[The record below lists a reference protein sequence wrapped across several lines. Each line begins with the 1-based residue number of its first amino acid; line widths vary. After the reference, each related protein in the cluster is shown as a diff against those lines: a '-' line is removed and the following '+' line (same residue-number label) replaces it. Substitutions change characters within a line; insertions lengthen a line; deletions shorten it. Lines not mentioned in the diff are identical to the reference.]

1 MSWRERRRAASFR
14 GVPFTTVK
22 RDKTGGRRG
31 PTHETPQR
39 DHPDAEDTGARA
51 PGFAVSAL
59 LIGEDYDVARD
70 KLLAALDK
78 PGPGIYI
85 DPWGLGE
92 QRVLVRQYRLTE
104 DDKTG
109 GLARFEIQFENA
121 GDPTFPRAATLTP
134 QAVETSAA
142 GFSDAAVADFAA
154 RFDLAG
160 RPQFVA
166 DAAQGHVDD
175 LTRSL
180 GRLAQGL
187 SIDRASLVR
196 DAVAAG
202 SVNMTAALRGDLGS
216 AVRDTMSAVA
226 GEGFGGL
233 GIPGDPVLVQGTFA
247 NMASFG
253 AGWPAVPPVTATR
266 QVQAANAG
274 AFSSLVRTVAVATEA
289 RALARVAFDSVDQA
303 LELRDGVLGRL
314 SAVADVAAL
323 ALEDRSVAAAEA
335 LRAAVVEDVR
345 VRSGGL
351 PRRRTATV
359 NDAMPSVVMAY
370 RLYGDAAAAD
380 DLKGRNPDFR
390 HPLFSPPSIT
400 YLE

>member
-1 MSWRERRRAASFR
+1 MSWRERRREASFR
-14 GVPFTTVK
+14 GVSFTTVK
-22 RDKTGGRRG
+22 REKTGGRRG

-59 LIGEDYDVARD
+59 VIGEDYDVARD
-70 KLLAALDK
+70 HLLAALDK

-104 DDKTG
+104 DDKSG

-142 GFSDAAVADFAA
+142 AFSDAAAADFGA
-154 RFDLAG
+154 RFDLVG

-175 LTRSL
+175 LTRVLGSL
-180 GRLAQGL
+180 SQGMPADV
-187 SIDRASLVR
+187 SGAVR
-196 DAVAAG
+196 TAAATAG
-202 SVNMTAALRGDLGS
+202 TDMTGALRGDLGL
-216 AVRDTMSAVA
+216 AVRDAMTAVGDA
-226 GEGFGGL
+226 GFGGI

-247 NMASFG
+247 NLANFG
-253 AGWPAVPPVTATR
+253 SDWPPVPLTTATR
-266 QVQAANAG
+266 QVQAGNAT
-274 AFSSLVRTVAVATEA
+274 AFSSLVRRVAVATEA
-289 RALARVAFDSVDQA
+289 RALARVSFDSVDQA
-303 LELRDGVLGRL
+303 LGLRDGVLGRL

-323 ALEDRSVAAAEA
+323 AQEDRSVAAAEG

-370 RLYGDAAAAD
+370 RLYGDAAQAD
-380 DLKGRNPDFR
+380 DLKWRNPDFE
-390 HPLFSPPSIT
+390 HPLFSPPAIT